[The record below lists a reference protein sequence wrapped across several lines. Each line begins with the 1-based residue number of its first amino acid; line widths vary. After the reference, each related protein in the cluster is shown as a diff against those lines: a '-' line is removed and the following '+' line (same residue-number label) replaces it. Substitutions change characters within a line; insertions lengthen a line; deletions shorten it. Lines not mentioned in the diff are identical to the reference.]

1 MPETAPVERAAG
13 RPGEWRRAAIV
24 LLGAAAFGVAFALFA
39 RLMLYHFYLRGSF
52 LLDSGLLGAVMWRDD
67 AALNLPPSLGGES
80 FFVFHVAPV
89 LLLVGAVGHALA
101 LSMPQVFAGFVGLA
115 HGLLAAAIYWL
126 LVDGYGMRRGWM
138 PPLAALASVAFAAS
152 GLAIAIAR
160 YPHFETFGAA
170 CLLLCLVGLV
180 LDRPIVAGV
189 AFGFALATRE
199 DLGLHAFGFLVV
211 WLALNRLRGT
221 PWRSDRRLLGFAL
234 AGLLY
239 SVLAL
244 LAQHLAFPGHSSF
257 ARVYLGDP
265 PYAHLTARLV
275 TSRLLGWAYLH
286 AGILATAA
294 AAGLWAVR
302 ARNPYTMLGYVA
314 CLPWALLH
322 LFAASDLAG
331 WMVGYY
337 GFPFLIAMAW
347 PLLAGLI
354 KRRQGT
360 EAAGLAWMPAMALLG
375 LVAIGLLPIGRD
387 YDPGRIAIPDAF
399 LRAPSLALQRSTD
412 RAVAAIAAARPLL
425 GTLEVDNSIAALAPF
440 AFPRGEVAGWAEGT
454 PDTLVYLAEGFDAAR
469 MTGATH
475 LPSRYRVPG
484 TEVRIDTDRPPE
496 TMRALG
502 IPLDET
508 P

>member
-1 MPETAPVERAAG
+1 MPDTAPVRCEAA
-13 RPGEWRRAAIV
+13 RPGEWPRAAIV
-24 LLGAAAFGVAFALFA
+24 LLGALACGVAFTLFA
-39 RLMLYHFYLRGSF
+39 RLVLYHFYLRGGF
-52 LLDSGLLGAVMWRDD
+52 LLDSGLLGGVIWRDA

-80 FFVFHVAPV
+80 FFAFHVAPV
-89 LLLVGAVGHALA
+89 LLLAGAVGHALA

-126 LVDGYGMRRGWM
+126 LVSGYGMSRRWM

-180 LDRPIVAGV
+180 LDRPVVAAV
-189 AFGFALATRE
+189 AFVFALATRE
-199 DLGLHAFGFLVV
+199 DLGLHAFGFLMA
-211 WLALNRLRGT
+211 WLALNRLRGA
-221 PWRSDRRLLGFAL
+221 PWRGDRVLLGFAL

-239 SVLAL
+239 SALAL

-265 PYAHLTARLV
+265 PYAHLTARLLGI
-275 TSRLLGWAYLH
+275 RLLGWGYLH
-286 AGILATAA
+286 AGILATAFA
-294 AAGLWAVR
+294 VGLWAGW
-302 ARNPYTMLGYVA
+302 ARNPYTMLGYLA

-322 LFAASDLAG
+322 LFAASGLAG

-337 GFPFLIAMAW
+337 AFPFLIAMAW

-354 KRRQGT
+354 ERRQDSA
-360 EAAGLAWMPAMALLG
+360 AAGPDRAPAIALLG
-375 LVAIGLLPIGRD
+375 LVGVSLLPIGRD
-387 YDPGRIAIPDAF
+387 YDPGRIEIPEAF
-399 LRAPSLALQRSTD
+399 LHAPSIARQRATD
-412 RAVAAIAAARPLL
+412 RAVAAVAAARPLL

-454 PDTLVYLAEGFDAAR
+454 PNTLVYLAEGFDAAR
-469 MTGATH
+469 MRAAAT
-475 LPSRYRVPG
+475 LPVRYRVPG
-484 TEVRIDTDRPPE
+484 TEIRIDTDRPPE

-502 IPLDET
+502 IPLDAA